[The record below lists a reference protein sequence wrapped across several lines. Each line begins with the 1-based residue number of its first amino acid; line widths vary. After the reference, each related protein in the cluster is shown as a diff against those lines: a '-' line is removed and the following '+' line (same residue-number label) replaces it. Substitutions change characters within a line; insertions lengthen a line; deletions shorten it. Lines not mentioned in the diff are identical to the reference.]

1 MTGDEKPIVD
11 RSAEKIE
18 QLSDALR
25 ETTEKRDAAEAK
37 CAELYKYTLK
47 VESQNGDLLGE
58 IDALKRERDV
68 YIARA
73 AALRVTVNALTAH
86 DEYRDAHEEYRE

>member
-18 QLSDALR
+18 QLSEALR
-25 ETTEKRDAAEAK
+25 ETTEKRAAAEAK
-37 CAELYKYTLK
+37 CAELYQYTLK

-86 DEYRDAHEEYRE
+86 DEYHDAHEEYRE